1 MAVRNCAEI
10 GENLQKIV
18 TRLMANDELVNLLYF
33 NDSDINSIDKDNAI
47 NVNDINNN
55 FEYVQSQQQTQYGQE
70 NTEQNNQEFD
80 YTLLKVI
87 VFLIFI

>member
-1 MAVRNCAEI
+1 MKDRNIGYIKEEI
-10 GENLQKIV
+10 
-18 TRLMANDELVNLLYF
+18 LYF
-33 NDSDINSIDKDNAI
+33 NDTDINSIDKDNAI

-55 FEYVQSQQQTQYGQE
+55 FEYVQSQQQTQYSQE

>member
-1 MAVRNCAEI
+1 MKDRNIGYIKEEI
-10 GENLQKIV
+10 
-18 TRLMANDELVNLLYF
+18 LYF
-33 NDSDINSIDKDNAI
+33 NDTDINSIDKDNAI

-70 NTEQNNQEFD
+70 NTEQNKQEFD